1 MGATS
6 TEARLWPLPSLAEG
20 TRRPIRPGGFAE
32 VCPQWAILGDI
43 PRPSVVRPKKPKRL
57 NRPKMAVGALVTAMR
72 VQRVQPRLD
81 TSGLV
86 RSDRLD
92 GGYWLEKS
100 SAMLMNLKNPLIQVQ
115 MLVHFLYFN
124 FFGTVLWSNLGTIC
138 MAKNLGKGGEK

>member
-1 MGATS
+1 
-6 TEARLWPLPSLAEG
+6 
-20 TRRPIRPGGFAE
+20 
-32 VCPQWAILGDI
+32 
-43 PRPSVVRPKKPKRL
+43 
-57 NRPKMAVGALVTAMR
+57 MAVGALVTAMR